1 MQRPFE
7 VAIPRESS
15 SSTYDAA
22 RRLPRPL
29 SVDAALQ
36 FSPMTS
42 APIFG
47 LDSILRPDI
56 EQPSLANWARTYDSH
71 TAGRLID
78 TLDNETQAS
87 SADSPYIETVRKNIH
102 GLLIGEG
109 LTSDGLTTIR
119 FKAPP
124 RACQPRPSEKTQ
136 APPANMELTAHER
149 LGPFAKMVLDTTN
162 IPFRYPSPS
171 SPSPPKQVQRS
182 KPASAPDQRN
192 RDTREDGGKA
202 VSKIPV
208 PSMAVKPVIL
218 VPAFPDPSQLSEY
231 QHLPDT
237 YAKPRLLSPATQ
249 HAESVKIRDQREV
262 INTAVANL
270 QSLLQDVFESEDE
283 MQLES
288 SQDPGQNT
296 NKYFYT
302 MDTTEDSRPCLT
314 SETHKQLQKAFRSVT
329 GYGKLGDIPNEF
341 ITRIQKLCEVPIM
354 AAQSVDI
361 TVESD
366 MSETSMEN
374 WTKQLGDLENAL
386 LAMGTLLHTMDGRTD
401 AKELCSE
408 DMIQLIPTA
417 LNHVFERCV
426 IPAVECRPSGK
437 DTALFSI
444 FTSQKQA
451 ISSVTLQSRKILSQL
466 GVFLSAVDLVEG
478 AITAMEFMAT
488 KLIFVEN
495 AHHEKDSTIG
505 VQRFE
510 AVRRCAMDMLAKI
523 FAKYA
528 EQRSFILD
536 EILVSLEKLPST
548 RQSARQFKLTD
559 GKSIQLLSALVVQL
573 VQTTAVRSSSQR
585 AAKPKLRSSGQN
597 EESED
602 DDESRSEGEDDTS
615 PFVNLS
621 RQVDQAYDNAVRSAQ
636 YITRFIVQRAMAST
650 KTGDQP
656 YRNILDL
663 FTEDLISILGS
674 SEWPGVELLLR
685 VLASQ
690 MVGIAEHD
698 KSTANAKNMALELLG
713 WMGSAIS
720 DLTSTAQHLNNS
732 TDDGDSEL
740 TEYIRQLFD
749 NHLSRSL
756 HVQDLVVHDGP
767 YRISLE
773 YFNTKDVAGSHL
785 PSARDYLLTSWTK
798 TACTVYCDAS
808 QNEAIS
814 RSSSARKLASSLTS
828 LISEPHWLEQH
839 REYENIS
846 TQQARFAYLIVI
858 LSSGFCKAFDTIVKV
873 LLSSISSDQAKVR
886 SRSLK
891 SVIHMLERDPSLLD
905 RDDSIMDLILR
916 CAADSSPMVRDSAL
930 TLTARC
936 ISLKPALENECC
948 RAILACASDPT
959 VGVRKRCIGLMRD
972 VYTATSNKDL
982 RISIIEQILRRV
994 QDHETNVATLA
1005 RQGLEE
1011 LWLSPLHSTDNFD
1024 TPQAKVSLGE
1034 LVALFI
1040 GAVQRGDE
1048 VVSNLESFFKAALH
1062 PESRAVAQN
1071 FKICK
1076 AAVATLFENVVHGSN
1091 NDQRS
1096 LQSHLRTLTVFAK
1109 SNPKLLTPDQLE
1121 TLHPYIGHLSSTD
1134 DLLLFRSVVVIY
1146 RCVLPNL
1153 SSAHNNLLK
1162 EIQNDLFK
1170 SVSKLARTE
1179 LNEVMACLWTING
1192 VLQNT
1197 ERLVKLTISVL
1208 KGIYQASSTKLD
1220 ASTSGDALGRVRSYI
1235 RIAGC
1240 VGKHCNLEKFSSFFA
1255 QAFPKSNTESVSGL
1269 MVEFIAP
1276 FASSIY
1282 PHELRVMALESL
1294 GSICETWP
1302 EQYGKEKAR
1311 LAFSSVFK
1319 EDSGD
1324 LQDIV
1329 LKTFLTFFSIHEGK
1343 SEKFVNTTETNGDS
1357 ADTSRLGGSLK
1368 ASAND
1373 GAAALI
1379 AQNFLSQM
1387 LHAAM
1392 SKQDTFAL
1400 TAIEL
1405 IASINRQGLIHP
1417 KECAGVLVSLETSP
1431 NSTIATTA
1439 YEIHKMLH
1447 QQHESMFDREYMR
1460 AIQEAFYYQRDVIG
1474 DSTGASVRPF
1484 TPKLALLFDIVKLSN
1499 SKYQKKFLT
1508 NFCSKANFELKKLD
1522 TSGNPPEYLELTRF
1536 VCQNV
1541 AFFDYA
1547 QVAELLAA
1555 ISCME
1560 RIVGTTG
1567 TAVAHSIDTEVLSVK
1582 VPEAIEQLGLQ
1593 EGESNIIPDPI
1604 DPAVLKR
1611 LATAGAGLSMLWE
1624 TRTYLRRLYN
1634 LNFHSLQKEG
1644 KVAAKELNKPAS
1656 KVPGINGDRFWDTI
1670 ARIMKSL
1677 DNTDSMTNMCREFST
1692 LMSVDDELKI
1702 AGDEDRGSPDPFA
1715 EVNDVSSVIGTAGRP
1730 VKRKSSV
1737 SSFTTPKKRPRGRP
1751 KLGSK
1756 RPSEDSDED
1765 SDMD

>member
-1 MQRPFE
+1 
-7 VAIPRESS
+7 
-15 SSTYDAA
+15 
-22 RRLPRPL
+22 
-29 SVDAALQ
+29 
-36 FSPMTS
+36 MTS

-56 EQPSLANWARTYDSH
+56 DQPSLANWARTYDSH
-71 TAGRLID
+71 TAGKLVD
-78 TLDNETQAS
+78 ALDNDTQAS
-87 SADSPYIETVRKNIH
+87 STESPHVETVRKNIQN
-102 GLLIGEG
+102 LLIGEG
-109 LTSDGLTTIR
+109 LAGEGLTKIQ
-119 FKAPP
+119 FKVPP
-124 RACQPRPSEKTQ
+124 RPSQPRPSQKTQ
-136 APPANMELTAHER
+136 TPPTNMELTAHER

-162 IPFRYPSPS
+162 VSYGYPSPS
-171 SPSPPKQVQRS
+171 SPSPLKQASRF
-182 KPASAPDQRN
+182 KPS
-192 RDTREDGGKA
+192 
-202 VSKIPV
+202 PV
-208 PSMAVKPVIL
+208 PDTSSKSIRESGDKAISKNQLQDVAVKPVVL
-218 VPAFPDPSQLSEY
+218 VPAFPDPSQLGEY
-231 QHLPDT
+231 RHIPDT
-237 YAKPRLLSPATQ
+237 SPKRRRLSPSLQ
-249 HAESVKIRDQREV
+249 HAASVKLRDQREV
-262 INTAVANL
+262 INTAVVNL

-283 MQLES
+283 LQLES
-288 SQDPGQNT
+288 SQGQEANA
-296 NKYFYT
+296 NKYFNP
-302 MDTTEDSRPCLT
+302 MDTTDDSKPALS
-314 SETHKQLQKAFRSVT
+314 SEAHKQLQKAFRSVS

-341 ITRIQKLCEVPIM
+341 LTRVQKLCEGPIM
-354 AAQSVDI
+354 SAQSVD
-361 TVESD
+361 VMVDGD
-366 MSETSMEN
+366 MSDTSLEH
-374 WTKQLGDLENAL
+374 WGKQLGDLENAL
-386 LAMGTLLHTMDGRTD
+386 LAMGTLLHTMAGRTD

-417 LNHVFERCV
+417 LNHVFEHCI
-426 IPAVECRPSGK
+426 IPAIECRPNGK
-437 DTALFSI
+437 DAALFSR
-444 FTSQKQA
+444 FTSQKEA
-451 ISSVTLQSRKILSQL
+451 ISSLTQQSRKILTQL

-505 VQRFE
+505 VQKYE

-573 VQTTAVRSSSQR
+573 VQTTALRGSSSN
-585 AAKPKLRSSGQN
+585 AAKSKLRSSNQS
-597 EESED
+597 EEDSD
-602 DDESRSEGEDDTS
+602 DDESDSEGEDETS
-615 PFVNLS
+615 PFTNLS

-636 YITRFIVQRAMAST
+636 YITRFIVQRAMTST

-674 SEWPGVELLLR
+674 AEWPGAELLLR

-732 TDDGDSEL
+732 MDEGGSEL
-740 TEYIRQLFD
+740 TGYIRQLFD
-749 NHLSRSL
+749 NHIGRSL
-756 HVQDLVVHDGP
+756 HVQDLVVRDGP
-767 YRISLE
+767 YRIALE
-773 YFNTKDVAGSHL
+773 YLNTKDVAGSHL
-785 PSARDYLLTSWTK
+785 QSARDYLLTAWAK
-798 TACTVYCDAS
+798 TTCTIYCESA
-808 QNEAIS
+808 QHENLS
-814 RSSSARKLASSLTS
+814 RNSSVRKLAMSLKNM
-828 LISEPHWLEQH
+828 ISDPQWFEQH
-839 REYENIS
+839 SEFDTVSI
-846 TQQARFAYLIVI
+846 QQSRFAYLIVI

-936 ISLKPALENECC
+936 ISLKPALETECC

-959 VGVRKRCIGLMRD
+959 VGVRKRCIGLMKD
-972 VYTATSNKDL
+972 VYTATSNQDL
-982 RISIIEQILRRV
+982 KISIIEQLLKRV
-994 QDHETNVATLA
+994 QDHEANVVTLA
-1005 RQGLEE
+1005 RQALEE
-1011 LWLSPLHSTDNFD
+1011 AWLSPLHAYAEGFD

-1034 LVALFI
+1034 LVYLFI

-1048 VVSNLESFFKAALH
+1048 VVANLESFFKTVLH
-1062 PESRAVAQN
+1062 SESKSSSQN

-1076 AAVATLFENVVHGSN
+1076 AAVATLFENVVHGSDN
-1091 NDQRS
+1091 VDQRS
-1096 LQSHLRTLTVFAK
+1096 LQSHLRILTVFAK
-1109 SNPKLLTPDQLE
+1109 SNARLLTPDQLE
-1121 TLHPYIGHLSSTD
+1121 TLQPYIGHLSSTD

-1146 RCVLPNL
+1146 RCVLPHL
-1153 SSAHNNLLK
+1153 SAAHNNLLK

-1208 KGIYQASSTKLD
+1208 KGIYQASNSKLD

-1240 VGKHCNLEKFSSFFA
+1240 VGKHCDLEKFTSFFA
-1255 QAFPKSNTESVSGL
+1255 QAFPNSNTESVSGL
-1269 MVEFIAP
+1269 MVEFISL
-1276 FASSIY
+1276 FASSTY

-1311 LAFSSVFK
+1311 VALTSVFK

-1329 LKTFLTFFSIHEGK
+1329 LKTFLAFFSIHEGK
-1343 SEKFVNTTETNGDS
+1343 SEKFVNTTNVNGEN

-1368 ASAND
+1368 ANAND

-1379 AQNFLSQM
+1379 AQNFLPHM
-1387 LHAAM
+1387 LHAAV
-1392 SKQDTFAL
+1392 SKQDSFAL

-1431 NSTIATTA
+1431 NTTIASTA
-1439 YEIHKMLH
+1439 YDIHKMLH

-1460 AIQEAFYYQRDVIG
+1460 AIQDAFYYQRDVIG
-1474 DSTGASVRPF
+1474 DPSGASARPF
-1484 TPKLALLFDIVKLSN
+1484 NPKLSLLFDIIKLSN

-1522 TSGNPPEYLELTRF
+1522 ISGTPPEYLLLTRF

-1567 TAVAHSIDTEVLSVK
+1567 TAVAHSIETEVLSVK
-1582 VPEAIEQLGLQ
+1582 VLETADAPETQQ
-1593 EGESNIIPDPI
+1593 EEPSSMPPPVD
-1604 DPAVLKR
+1604 ATVLKR
-1611 LATAGAGLSMLWE
+1611 LATAASGLSMLWE
-1624 TRTYLRRLYN
+1624 TRSYLRRLYN
-1634 LNFHSLQKEG
+1634 LNFHALQKEG
-1644 KVAAKELNKPAS
+1644 KVATKELNKPAS
-1656 KVPGINGDRFWDTI
+1656 KVPGVSGDRFWEAI
-1670 ARIMKSL
+1670 ARIMRSL
-1677 DNTDSMTNMCREFST
+1677 NTTDSMINMCREFST

-1702 AGDEDRGSPDPFA
+1702 AGDDDRGSPDPFA
-1715 EVNDVSSVIGTAGRP
+1715 DVNDMSNFTGAATRP
-1730 VKRKSSV
+1730 GKRKSSI
-1737 SSFTTPKKRPRGRP
+1737 SSATTPKKKARGRSKP
-1751 KLGSK
+1751 GTK
-1756 RPSEDSDED
+1756 RPSADSEEDSDLD
-1765 SDMD
+1765 

>member
-7 VAIPRESS
+7 VAIPGGG

-71 TAGRLID
+71 TAGRLVD

-87 SADSPYIETVRKNIH
+87 STDSSYIESVRKNIH
-102 GLLIGEG
+102 NLLIGEG
-109 LTSDGLTTIR
+109 LVGDGLTKIQ
-119 FKAPP
+119 FKVPP
-124 RACQPRPSEKTQ
+124 RISQPRPSQKTQ
-136 APPANMELTAHER
+136 TPPANMEFTAHER

-162 IPFRYPSPS
+162 VPYRYPSPS
-171 SPSPPKQVQRS
+171 SPSPLKQAPRL
-182 KPASAPDQRN
+182 KPYPVPDQQDRN
-192 RDTREDGGKA
+192 IRDNGNKV
-202 VSKIPV
+202 VSKNQLPGV
-208 PSMAVKPVIL
+208 SVKPVIML
-218 VPAFPDPSQLSEY
+218 PAFPDPSQLSEY
-231 QHLPDT
+231 QHIPEMS
-237 YAKPRLLSPATQ
+237 KRRPRSPSTQ
-249 HAESVKIRDQREV
+249 QTESVKLRDQREV

-283 MQLES
+283 LQLES
-288 SQDPGQNT
+288 SQDQEQNA

-302 MDTTEDSRPCLT
+302 MDATEDSKPCL
-314 SETHKQLQKAFRSVT
+314 SSDAHKQLQKAFRSVS

-341 ITRIQKLCEVPIM
+341 ITRVQKLCEAPIM
-354 AAQSVDI
+354 AVQSVDI
-361 TVESD
+361 TTESD
-366 MSETSMEN
+366 MSDTSLEN
-374 WTKQLGDLENAL
+374 WAKLLGGLENAL

-417 LNHVFERCV
+417 LNHVFEHCI
-426 IPAVECRPSGK
+426 IPAVECRPNGK
-437 DTALFSI
+437 DAAIFSLY
-444 FTSQKQA
+444 SGQKQA
-451 ISSVTLQSRKILSQL
+451 ILSLTQQSRKVLSQL
-466 GVFLSAVDLVEG
+466 GIFLSAVDLVEG

-495 AHHEKDSTIG
+495 AHHEKESTIG
-505 VQRFE
+505 IQKFE

-548 RQSARQFKLTD
+548 RQNARQFKLTD

-573 VQTTAVRSSSQR
+573 VQTTALRGSSQN
-585 AAKPKLRSSGQN
+585 ATKSKLWPSRRNNNSSDDDGSG
-597 EESED
+597 SED
-602 DDESRSEGEDDTS
+602 EDDTL
-615 PFVNLS
+615 PFISLS
-621 RQVDQAYDNAVRSAQ
+621 KQVDQAYDNAVRSAQ
-636 YITRFIVQRAMAST
+636 YITRFIVQRAMTST

-732 TDDGDSEL
+732 TDEGDSEL

-749 NHLSRSL
+749 NHIGRSL
-756 HVQDLVVHDGP
+756 HVQDLVVRDGP
-767 YRISLE
+767 YRIALE
-773 YFNTKDVAGSHL
+773 YLNTKDVAGSHL
-785 PSARDYLLTSWTK
+785 PSARDYLLTAWAK
-798 TACTVYCDAS
+798 TACTVHCESAQNA
-808 QNEAIS
+808 QNEALS
-814 RSSSARKLASSLTS
+814 RDSSVRKLAISLKS
-828 LISEPHWLEQH
+828 LISDPQWLEQH
-839 REYENIS
+839 REFETIS
-846 TQQARFAYLIVI
+846 AQQARFAYLIVI

-959 VGVRKRCIGLMRD
+959 VGVRKRCIGLMKD
-972 VYTATSNKDL
+972 VYAATSNKEL
-982 RISIIEQILRRV
+982 RISVIEHVLKRV

-1005 RQGLEE
+1005 RQALEE
-1011 LWLSPLHSTDNFD
+1011 LWLSPLHATDGFD
-1024 TPQAKVSLGE
+1024 TPQAKVALEE

-1048 VVSNLESFFKAALH
+1048 VVANLESFFKTVLH
-1062 PESRAVAQN
+1062 SESKSVSQN
-1071 FKICK
+1071 FRICK

-1091 NDQRS
+1091 ADQRS

-1109 SNPKLLTPDQLE
+1109 SNARLLTPGQLE

-1146 RCVLPNL
+1146 RCVLPHL

-1162 EIQNDLFK
+1162 DIQNDLFK

-1208 KGIYQASSTKLD
+1208 KGIYQASNTKLD
-1220 ASTSGDALGRVRSYI
+1220 ASTSADALGRVRSYI

-1240 VGKHCNLEKFSSFFA
+1240 VGKHCDLEKYTSFFT

-1276 FASSIY
+1276 FASSTY
-1282 PHELRVMALESL
+1282 PHELRIMALESL
-1294 GSICETWP
+1294 GSVCETWP

-1311 LAFSSVFK
+1311 IAFSSVFE
-1319 EDSGD
+1319 EDNGD

-1343 SEKFVNTTETNGDS
+1343 SEKFINTAESNGENT
-1357 ADTSRLGGSLK
+1357 DTSRLGGSLK

-1379 AQNFLSQM
+1379 AQNFLPQM

-1392 SKQDTFAL
+1392 SKQDSFAL

-1431 NSTIATTA
+1431 NSTIANTA

-1460 AIQEAFYYQRDVIG
+1460 AIQDAFYYQRDVIG
-1474 DSTGASVRPF
+1474 DSSGASARPF
-1484 TPKLALLFDIVKLSN
+1484 APKLALLFDIIKLSN

-1522 TSGNPPEYLELTRF
+1522 SSGTPPEYLELTRF

-1567 TAVAHSIDTEVLSVK
+1567 TAVAHSIETELLSVK
-1582 VPEAIEQLGLQ
+1582 VAGVVEQPEGGPNNMPPL
-1593 EGESNIIPDPI
+1593 I
-1604 DPAVLKR
+1604 DSAVLKR
-1611 LATAGAGLSMLWE
+1611 LATAAAGLSMLWE
-1624 TRTYLRRLYN
+1624 TRSYLRRLYN
-1634 LNFHSLQKEG
+1634 LNFHALQKEG
-1644 KVAAKELNKPAS
+1644 KVAIKELNKPAS
-1656 KVPGINGDRFWDTI
+1656 KVPGISGDRFWEAV

-1677 DNTDSMTNMCREFST
+1677 DNAESMTNVCREFST

-1715 EVNDVSSVIGTAGRP
+1715 DVNDMSNVIGATTRP
-1730 VKRKSSV
+1730 GKRKSSI
-1737 SSFTTPKKRPRGRP
+1737 SGATTPKKRARGRP

-1756 RPSEDSDED
+1756 RPSDGSEEETDID
-1765 SDMD
+1765 